1 MFGKKQEISVREGST
16 EESMLATI
24 QSAALNPDVDVEK
37 MKALLDMQERIIDKN
52 AEAAFNVAMVKVQRE
67 MPVIRKEAEN
77 RQTNSKYAKLEHINK
92 VLTPMYTA
100 QGFALMFGTDDSPL
114 DAHVRVT
121 CDTLHEQ
128 GHSKHSFYDM
138 PIDDAGIKG
147 TVNKTK
153 PHASASS
160 ITYGQRI
167 LKCLIFSVQLADDL
181 DGNTEVETITD
192 EQEADLN
199 SLINEVDANK
209 TQFLK
214 MLKVEKLS
222 NLPAS
227 KYDGAVKR
235 LQDKP
240 KS

>member
-1 MFGKKQEISVREGST
+1 MKLFKERKKDLALS
-16 EESMLATI
+16 EENSMLSTI

-52 AEAAFNVAMVKVQRE
+52 SEAAFNVAMVTVQRE
-67 MPVIRKEAEN
+67 MPVIIKQAKN
-77 RQTNSKYAKLEHINK
+77 RQTNSRYAKLEHINK

-114 DAHVRVT
+114 EAHVRVT

-138 PIDDAGIKG
+138 PIDDSGIKG

-181 DGNTEVETITD
+181 DGNTEIEPITD
-192 EQEADLN
+192 EQEATIL
-199 SLINEVDANK
+199 SLIDEVKADK
-209 TQFLK
+209 DKFLK
-214 MLKVEKLS
+214 YLKVDDLKHIPS
-222 NLPAS
+222 N
-227 KYDGAVKR
+227 KYNTA
-235 LQDKP
+235 
-240 KS
+240 